1 MPRSITTLAQLSLAI
16 KKETTAADTAGI
28 AGRLIMASRLIGALL
43 LSTSFLLAQENAQK
57 IAALMEAAY
66 GRGVFNGNV
75 LVRHGADIV
84 YEGSFGYA
92 DASRSAP
99 LSSSSSFYIGSI
111 AKEFNGT
118 GILLLC
124 QQGKIKLTDKVSQ
137 YLTGYPVWAETIEI
151 RNLLNYTSGL
161 PDVPDSS
168 EDAVR
173 QAISHVTK
181 LAFEPGNAYL
191 YSYAN
196 VFLQQRIIEKITG
209 VSYEAFMFSRILG
222 PCGAAVR
229 SDPASHKTAMPF
241 TNSFKPVEF
250 DVSANRS
257 AVFTARD
264 FYNWT
269 ACLASGKVLDATSV
283 RELGQSF
290 ASGESSLG
298 TAKFDGAKLATHE
311 HQGSGYNNEAL
322 IFGDAG
328 EKTTVV
334 LLTNNQNFKLYDLK
348 DAILAILHGQAYTVP
363 KKSIYLDIREGLAAD
378 FKQGLAEYFRLRR
391 DDKDEYDLAAEP
403 MDLISTGKY
412 LLRRNNFEEAL
423 AFFELST
430 TFPLR
435 PSDLSYAYEM
445 IAQTWFKQ
453 GNKPLAV
460 FYYQKAIGTDPENKN
475 ARGLLD
481 SLGQN

>member
-1 MPRSITTLAQLSLAI
+1 MP
-16 KKETTAADTAGI
+16 
-28 AGRLIMASRLIGALL
+28 SRWIGVLL
-43 LSTSFLLAQENAQK
+43 LSTSFLLAQENPQK
-57 IAALMEAAY
+57 IAALIEAAH

-75 LVRHGADIV
+75 LVRHGTDIV

-99 LSSSSSFYIGSI
+99 LSSSNSFYIGSI

-137 YLTGYPVWAETIEI
+137 YLAGYPAWAETIEI
-151 RNLLNYTSGL
+151 RHLLNYTSGL

-168 EDAVR
+168 GDAMR

-181 LAFEPGNAYL
+181 LAFEPGKAYL

-209 VSYEAFMFSRILG
+209 VSYKAFMFSRILG
-222 PCGAAVR
+222 PCGATEG
-229 SDPASHKTAMPF
+229 SDAASHRTAMPF

-250 DVSANRS
+250 DASANRS
-257 AVFTARD
+257 AAFTARD
-264 FYNWT
+264 LYNWT
-269 ACLASGKVLDATSV
+269 ACLASGKVLDAMSV

-290 ASGESSLG
+290 GSGESSLG
-298 TAKFDGAKLATHE
+298 TAKFDGAKLVTHE

-322 IFGDAG
+322 IFSDTA
-328 EKTTVV
+328 ERTTIV

-348 DAILAILHGQAYTVP
+348 DAILAILHGKAYTVP

-412 LLRRNNFEEAL
+412 LLRRNKFEEAL
-423 AFFELST
+423 AVFELST
-430 TFPLR
+430 TFALGP
-435 PSDLSYAYEM
+435 PDLSYAYEM

-460 FYYQKAIGTDPENKN
+460 FYYQKAIGTNPENKN
-475 ARGLLD
+475 ARGMLD
-481 SLGQN
+481 SLGKN